1 MATEQVFRASG
12 GCEYQESSRD
22 FEQLGGD
29 SSGRKVSW
37 LKYQWTHGWVIQS
50 DSCLATAFLTAGW
63 SVIKFFGLILSTPVT
78 IWLEKEI
85 TDETPKKEKGIGA
98 VLPASYRT
106 FEQSEPDSQFD
117 TLQIKIVPSTGPRP
131 GMDGTFHTVG
141 RGNSESF
148 GTPERSKQDHR
159 SVGFS
164 NSQIVHP
171 ASDTRTRSEIEGL
184 RYQFLSPLGKGSQGE
199 VHKVLGPDCRAY
211 ALKMISADKAVFDKA
226 YVLSDERGEGLA
238 VSFPKHENLMQ
249 TEGIFTYNKATG
261 AYRFVT
267 DRKSCSKNEVVIGLL
282 LEHIPN
288 SEELYDYAVRNGAG
302 KKETVQNIGRQI
314 AQGVVAMH
322 KDGYL
327 HRDLKL
333 ENVLIDNKGHI
344 KIVDFGFAR
353 YLPKDSDRT
362 KTMCGT
368 PDYAAPELIEE
379 GGYGRSIDAWSFGI
393 ILYALAF
400 NSLPFHDDH
409 VYRTLQQI
417 VQFAHCD
424 TLSDLLT
431 RNQSTL
437 SSSPLFYDSDFRNLL
452 GNLLCHRNRRISM
465 EEVLKHPFF
474 AEKS

>member
-1 MATEQVFRASG
+1 MTQTIEISNNFQHSRNG
-12 GCEYQESSRD
+12 LESSER
-22 FEQLGGD
+22 LGTD
-29 SSGRKVSW
+29 SNRRQVSW
-37 LKYQWTHGWVIQS
+37 LKYQWTHDWVVQT
-50 DSCLATAFLTAGW
+50 DCCLATAALTAVW
-63 SVIKFFGLILSTPVT
+63 SVTKFFGLILSTPVT
-78 IWLEKEI
+78 IWLKKEV
-85 TDETPKKEKGIGA
+85 TDETDKGLRAQIFYESGSTGSGSSNETNTTGKGIA
-98 VLPASYRT
+98 AILPAYQSDNLT
-106 FEQSEPDSQFD
+106 EGQFPGFERCK
-117 TLQIKIVPSTGPRP
+117 TVLLPSDIR
-131 GMDGTFHTVG
+131 
-141 RGNSESF
+141 
-148 GTPERSKQDHR
+148 
-159 SVGFS
+159 
-164 NSQIVHP
+164 
-171 ASDTRTRSEIEGL
+171 TRTEIESLG
-184 RYQFLSPLGKGSQGE
+184 YQFKRQLGKGSQGE
-199 VHKVLGPDCRAY
+199 VYEVVGPNCRSY
-211 ALKMISADKAVFDKA
+211 ALKMISADKAVFEKA

-238 VSFPKHENLMQ
+238 VSFPKHGNLMQ

-267 DRKSCSKNEVVIGLL
+267 DRTSCSKNEVVIGLL

-353 YLPKDSDRT
+353 YLPKDSDRANT
-362 KTMCGT
+362 SCCT

-400 NSLPFHDDH
+400 NSLPFHDDD

-424 TLSDLLT
+424 TLSALLT